1 VSIIDPALKDGAM
14 DVSIIDFHELF
25 RVNTNKRKII

>member
-14 DVSIIDFHELF
+14 DISIVDFHELIRLF
-25 RVNTNKRKII
+25 SWYGNEV

>member
-14 DVSIIDFHELF
+14 DISIVDFHELISLE
-25 RVNTNKRKII
+25 R